1 MQKQDKK
8 RHLKQAANEDAL
20 RHPVPPST
28 ADVPANAGTRPD
40 SSDAPLARPKV
51 RMQRRPFSDN

>member
-8 RHLKQAANEDAL
+8 RYPKRAASEDAV

-28 ADVPANAGTRPD
+28 ADVPANASRRPD
-40 SSDAPLARPKV
+40 TSDAALARPKL

>member
-8 RHLKQAANEDAL
+8 RHPKQAANEDAV

-28 ADVPANAGTRPD
+28 ADVPANAGKRPD